1 MRKLVLFIAT
11 SLDGYI
17 AGPGG
22 EIDWLFSDQD
32 YGYREFFAGVDAVL
46 MGRKTWEQ
54 SLTFGE
60 DVYEGR
66 QQYVFTRTP
75 RPPEGSVT
83 FVSDP
88 VAPVV
93 GALKQHEGGTLWLIG
108 GAQIVGECVR
118 ASLID
123 EYRIFVHPLILGAGI
138 ALFPSGLHATRLR
151 LSGFRA
157 FDTGLMQ
164 LDYTPLR

>member
-1 MRKLVLFIAT
+1 MRRLVLFIAT

-32 YGYREFFAGVDAVL
+32 YGYREFFAGVDTVL
-46 MGRKTWEQ
+46 MGRKTWEL

-75 RPPEGSVT
+75 RPPAGKVT

-88 VAPVV
+88 VAPLV
-93 GALKQHEGGTLWLIG
+93 GALKQREGGTLWLIG
-108 GAQIVGECVR
+108 GAQIAGECVR
-118 ASLID
+118 AGLID

-138 ALFPSGLHATRLR
+138 ALFPPGTPTTRLR
-151 LSGFRA
+151 LTGSRA

-164 LDYTPLR
+164 LDYMPLS